1 MPIAPMTSGAMR
13 SLLATAGAIAVVT
26 CDEGPVARRS
36 DRAVVAASRKS
47 NVELLELAVEV
58 RAFEAGLFGHLA
70 HVRLLAA
77 QKLLEIDAL
86 ERLARFTQ
94 RHFEEAGGDL
104 GCNGTIG
111 RDRFAQEPPHK
122 LDADVAADHL
132 KVLDDIREMIEVPG
146 PMRVG
151 ERR

>member
-13 SLLATAGAIAVVT
+13 SLPATAGAIAVVT
-26 CDEGPVARRS
+26 CDEGPVGRRS

-86 ERLARFTQ
+86 ECLARLAERQ
-94 RHFEEAGGDL
+94 LEKARGDL
-104 GCNGTIG
+104 G
-111 RDRFAQEPPHK
+111 RDRAIRRDRLAQEPLHMF
-122 LDADVAADHL
+122 DADVAADHL

-146 PMRVG
+146 
-151 ERR
+151 

>member
-13 SLLATAGAIAVVT
+13 SLPATPLAIAVVT
-26 CDEGPVARRS
+26 CDEGASRGS

-94 RHFEEAGGDL
+94 RHFEEAGGNL

-111 RDRFAQEPPHK
+111 GDRLAQE
-122 LDADVAADHL
+122 
-132 KVLDDIREMIEVPG
+132 
-146 PMRVG
+146 
-151 ERR
+151 

>member
-26 CDEGPVARRS
+26 CDEGPVGRRS
-36 DRAVVAASRKS
+36 GRAVVAASRKS

-77 QKLLEIDAL
+77 QKLLEVDAL
-86 ERLARFTQ
+86 ERLARLPERQ
-94 RHFEEAGGDL
+94 LAKPRGAL
-104 GCNGTIG
+104 
-111 RDRFAQEPPHK
+111 R
-122 LDADVAADHL
+122 
-132 KVLDDIREMIEVPG
+132 RECA
-146 PMRVG
+146 
-151 ERR
+151 